1 MRTYATLA
9 TLFVV
14 LAFVFWAPAAKAHCP
29 HGGEVVPEH
38 CGGAA
43 APPPVRPQ
51 YLGNSGVDRDGDGGL
66 FARHADCAAAFEG
79 ALMCTS
85 RMIVEGGAAPDA
97 IITEGREWV
106 NPEFVANV
114 GTTAD
119 VVDFS
124 GIVASSNSFNCGRW
138 GSGADGFGLVLL
150 TTVGGSNFMLA
161 DCATERSAACCR

>member
-1 MRTYATLA
+1 
-9 TLFVV
+9 
-14 LAFVFWAPAAKAHCP
+14 
-29 HGGEVVPEH
+29 
-38 CGGAA
+38 
-43 APPPVRPQ
+43 
-51 YLGNSGVDRDGDGGL
+51 
-66 FARHADCAAAFEG
+66 
-79 ALMCTS
+79 MCTS

-161 DCATERSAACCR
+161 DCATARSAACCR